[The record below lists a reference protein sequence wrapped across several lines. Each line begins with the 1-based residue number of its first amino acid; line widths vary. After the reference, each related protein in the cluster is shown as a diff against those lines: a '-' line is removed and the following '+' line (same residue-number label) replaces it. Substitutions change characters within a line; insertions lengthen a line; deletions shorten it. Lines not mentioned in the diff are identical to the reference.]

1 MRFSTLSPAVT
12 TSIVNAA
19 GILQINGFAVT
30 GGGASYQFDALP
42 TAFGGGSCNNVVG
55 ITSVKFTE
63 GLREIGKG
71 PFLRLAGGCPVGN
84 FWFKFLDDD
93 APNAAN
99 GNGWVDNASGSSVS
113 TFSFE
118 SIGSSVGGQ
127 VGVAGPGFVTA
138 GPSAGY
144 SGSAS
149 GTTSSAFSYVSSY
162 GGSRQ
167 LISARGA
174 AIRSAAGRADVPSG
188 YRAAYMCCP

>member
-71 PFLRLAGGCPVGN
+71 PFLRLSGGSPLAD

-93 APNAAN
+93 APNAAP
-99 GNGWVDNASGSSVS
+99 GNGWGGNAYGRSSS
-113 TFSFE
+113 TFSFGG
-118 SIGSSVGGQ
+118 ISSFVG
-127 VGVAGPGFVTA
+127 
-138 GPSAGY
+138 
-144 SGSAS
+144 
-149 GTTSSAFSYVSSY
+149 
-162 GGSRQ
+162 
-167 LISARGA
+167 
-174 AIRSAAGRADVPSG
+174 
-188 YRAAYMCCP
+188 